1 MLFLI
6 IIVSANLGETI
17 MKFSATGL
25 AITLM
30 VSILA
35 ITLLP
40 SYGSPESDT
49 SFSRLNVQVELY
61 ENSTAKV
68 MMIVRVHVSSDSNK
82 SIESLYFPIVPIGR
96 ARTVQHIGVKDYS
109 SLSGNISLEKIQ
121 NESFSDL
128 LVVRFLKPV
137 EPGETT
143 EFSFVFTVKP
153 DTILAKV
160 GNDKYRFVYRLYMPN
175 LTVNPNLSTI
185 RVLLP
190 VGASVSKIQGPNVS
204 LQMDPLSERLVAVWE
219 PFGKPTGLGW
229 EFFMEF
235 RLTEEVRTVIKPPEE
250 VNQTSLSQTG
260 NESSFPLMEFAL
272 ILLLSNIATGAST
285 LLLSR
290 RFLSRKVISKE
301 SWSLPAQEAEEL
313 SEEQIQEYR
322 DLLERLDRDES
333 SIVKILADSG
343 GRMEQKDLPEMTG
356 FSKSKVSRILKRLDS
371 LGVIRRTSSGKT
383 KIVELNPVLREILKE

>member
-1 MLFLI
+1 
-6 IIVSANLGETI
+6 

-35 ITLLP
+35 MTLLP
-40 SYGSPESDT
+40 SYGSLGSDA

-68 MMIVRVHVSSDSNK
+68 MMIVQVHVSSDSNK
-82 SIESLYFPIVPIGR
+82 SIEAICFPIVPIGR

-109 SLSGNISLEKIQ
+109 SFSGNISLEKIQ

-128 LVVRFLKPV
+128 LVVRFLKPI

-153 DTILAKV
+153 DTMLAKV
-160 GNDKYRFVYRLYMPN
+160 GSDKYRFVYRLYMPN
-175 LTVNPNLSTI
+175 LTVDPNLSTI

-190 VGASVSKIQGPNVS
+190 VGASVSKIKGPNVS

-219 PFGKPTGLGW
+219 PFGNPIGLGW
-229 EFFMEF
+229 EFSMEF
-235 RLTEEVRTVIKPPEE
+235 RVTEEVRTVIKPPEE
-250 VNQTSLSQTG
+250 ANQTSQPASK
-260 NESSFPLMEFAL
+260 ESSFPLVEFAI
-272 ILLLSNIATGAST
+272 ILLLSNIVTGVST
-285 LLLSR
+285 LLISR
-290 RFLSRKVISKE
+290 RFLSKKAISKE
-301 SWSLPAQEAEEL
+301 SWSPPAQEVEEL
-313 SEEQIQEYR
+313 SEEEIQEYK
-322 DLLERLDRDES
+322 DVLERLDRDES
-333 SIVKILADSG
+333 NIVKILADSG
-343 GRMEQKDLPEMTG
+343 GRVEQKDLPEITG

-383 KIVELNPVLREILKE
+383 KIVELNPILREILKERQGM